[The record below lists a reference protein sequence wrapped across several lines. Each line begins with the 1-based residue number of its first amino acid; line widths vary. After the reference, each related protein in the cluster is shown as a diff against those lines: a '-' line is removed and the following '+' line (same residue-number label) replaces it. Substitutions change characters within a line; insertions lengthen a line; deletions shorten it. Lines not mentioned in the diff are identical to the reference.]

1 MSVEK
6 IKAHFRNNKR
16 RYLGGLGVL
25 GAIGGAYYL
34 GARQGNDSQ
43 VKVLLSPRSEVNILN
58 VELSERSTPSKPVHL
73 VGTNLYFASISEA
86 ARQTGHSVSSIS
98 QQVNGHRADV
108 HGNVFQLL
116 ETAG

>member
-34 GARQGNDSQ
+34 GARQGNDLQ

-73 VGTNLYFASISEA
+73 VGTNLYFPSLSEA
-86 ARQTGHSVSSIS
+86 ARQTGHPLATIS
-98 QQVNGHRADV
+98 KQVNGHIPDV
-108 HGNVFQLL
+108 HGDVFQLL
-116 ETAG
+116 DTAG